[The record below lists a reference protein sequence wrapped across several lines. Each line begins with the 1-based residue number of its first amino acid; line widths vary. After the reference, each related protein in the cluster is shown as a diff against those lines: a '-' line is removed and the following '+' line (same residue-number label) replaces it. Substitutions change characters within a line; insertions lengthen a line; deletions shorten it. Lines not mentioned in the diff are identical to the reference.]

1 MTRKIYAILLAFAML
16 LSLSTTTFAT
26 GTEAHS
32 APSLYMQTAQEEGEM
47 VVTVY
52 LQGCAGVTNGR
63 FIVSYDG
70 SAVALTEVTASD
82 AYEVGSIN
90 DQTAGTVALAWVGS
104 RLTGEDTLMLT
115 LRFQAVGESFAGT
128 TYAVESDGIYADG
141 QPVTVAG
148 ASVTT
153 KPDDNPP
160 TVDSKTV
167 ALAAF
172 LAVASAAGVTMLLM
186 KDKRRNHA

>member
-1 MTRKIYAILLAFAML
+1 MIRKICAIFFALAML
-16 LSLSTTTFAT
+16 LSLSVAALAT
-26 GTEAHS
+26 ETES
-32 APSLYMQTAQEEGEM
+32 APALDIQVQYGENET

-63 FIVSYDG
+63 ILVSYDG
-70 SAVALTEVTASD
+70 SAVSCTEVSASD
-82 AYEVGSIN
+82 AYEISSIS

-104 RLTGEDTLMLT
+104 QLAGESTLMLT
-115 LRFQAVGESFAGT
+115 LRFQAVGESFVST

-141 QPVTVAG
+141 QLVAVVG

-153 KPDDNPP
+153 KSDDNPP

-167 ALAAF
+167 ALTAVF
-172 LAVASAAGVTMLLM
+172 TVASAAGFAALYM